1 MKVYKKFKGMSKK
14 AKASLI
20 GTTVYAAT
28 LALPV
33 YAAVEQELKQ
43 PMHPISLEHIT
54 TSEQA
59 VNLYKEKLVEYTSDK
74 FLEEQE
80 LKNLY
85 DLNLKKK
92 ELFTQKK
99 YDFELQY
106 SKGID
111 VEYIVEQIDAY
122 DEKLTTSSRVPVFKG
137 VKERLENDI
146 LSFYHGILGNDE
158 KLKVVYSADT
168 EVYTKLTPVLKEII
182 SDTDKI
188 MKEYYNDNKL
198 ELLLEMDSYR
208 LNDVLTLYG
217 LMGRRDKFVM
227 AQEDPIIKKIK
238 DLYQQ
243 KDSILNS
250 DQNVALKN
258 KINSLEEMLDNVARV
273 LRHFSE
279 YLDHKSDV
287 DDFEKKYG
295 NHNKDITHSL
305 VVSYQ
310 FERKGLQPSKR
321 DRFDALEIQEKKF
334 KKENIEVIFNLEN
347 YFSSQGLEAKIAE
360 IGNPAAKRIPWWLG
374 TWIIGFLGPIA
385 RNIAIKAYMRG
396 GKMKDGCE
404 YFFSGACGA
413 ANGLVGAFLIDG
425 LHPLIFPARM
435 LSPLIIQPAFKLLK
449 IDPCR
454 KISEEL

>member
-258 KINSLEEMLDNVARV
+258 KINSL
-273 LRHFSE
+273 
-279 YLDHKSDV
+279 
-287 DDFEKKYG
+287 
-295 NHNKDITHSL
+295 
-305 VVSYQ
+305 
-310 FERKGLQPSKR
+310 
-321 DRFDALEIQEKKF
+321 
-334 KKENIEVIFNLEN
+334 
-347 YFSSQGLEAKIAE
+347 
-360 IGNPAAKRIPWWLG
+360 
-374 TWIIGFLGPIA
+374 
-385 RNIAIKAYMRG
+385 
-396 GKMKDGCE
+396 
-404 YFFSGACGA
+404 
-413 ANGLVGAFLIDG
+413 
-425 LHPLIFPARM
+425 
-435 LSPLIIQPAFKLLK
+435 
-449 IDPCR
+449 
-454 KISEEL
+454 